1 MRENPQ
7 NNDIIQGLLDLRKA
21 AAENGDDELA
31 AQARAL
37 YENVSRKNRIA
48 REAQKIY
55 RAHRYRNITYA
66 MQLVYDEHTSVLC
79 TLSNAARL
87 VWQAYTICAANQYV
101 QLTREQISHLSGIK
115 DKHTITKAVKEL
127 LDKGLMTQKRARTN
141 REAAIYRLN
150 PLIVR
155 VGKMHPS
162 EDDGKILA
170 DHDTEYR
177 LITAKID
184 DGESPYYYTMLAT
197 AKDEIEV
204 LVEAYFGKAAED
216 SGKASSCL
224 PFEVVE

>member
-1 MRENPQ
+1 MKKNPH
-7 NNDIIQGLLDLRKA
+7 NNDIVQAVLDLGQA
-21 AAENGDDELA
+21 AAESGDKELA
-31 AQARAL
+31 VQAHAI
-37 YENVSRKNRIA
+37 YEKLLSKPQIA
-48 REAQKIY
+48 NEAQRIY
-55 RAHRYRNITYA
+55 RAHRYKNIIYA
-66 MQLVYDEHTSVLC
+66 MQLTYNQNTSVLC

-87 VWQAYTICAANQYV
+87 VWQAYTMCAANQYV

-162 EDDGKILA
+162 EDDDKILA

-177 LITAKID
+177 LVTVKID
-184 DGESPYYYTMLAT
+184 DGESPYYYTMLVA

-216 SGKASSCL
+216 SGKASSSH
-224 PFEVVE
+224 